1 MGSVPAGYYITPMQ
15 GLAAKLQDPEVLKGA
30 AAASGSR
37 GRILPLLSYSFK
49 LFFFFHYDASR
60 LGTCP
65 GQAQRQGPAGSLEVG
80 RPGVSP

>member
-49 LFFFFHYDASR
+49 LFFFFP
-60 LGTCP
+60 L
-65 GQAQRQGPAGSLEVG
+65 
-80 RPGVSP
+80 

>member
-1 MGSVPAGYYITPMQ
+1 MGSVPAGHYITPMQ
-15 GLAAKLQDPEVLKGA
+15 GLAAKLQDSEVLKGA

-49 LFFFFHYDASR
+49 FFGFFFHYDASR
-60 LGTCP
+60 LSTC
-65 GQAQRQGPAGSLEVG
+65 QGPAGRLEVG